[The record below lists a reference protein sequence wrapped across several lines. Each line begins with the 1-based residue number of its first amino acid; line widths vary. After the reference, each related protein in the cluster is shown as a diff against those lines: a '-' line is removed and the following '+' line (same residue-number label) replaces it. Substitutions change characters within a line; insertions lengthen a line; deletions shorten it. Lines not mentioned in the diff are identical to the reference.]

1 MSHLLRR
8 AAIAILPAALLMALA
23 MCAEPGPTQPGE
35 AGVSGSQLTFLHF
48 ASETPSSEDGG
59 LSASISRS
67 TSSGGAL
74 LTSDT
79 SFVATHG
86 EATSVELFYADSDG
100 TGPGDRFLH
109 FELDEN
115 SLASYPSDHPRAG
128 AAFAPGDTV
137 TITISASADTLV
149 AKFRPGGLQFD
160 PDAPAEL
167 EVSYSGAEF
176 DLESEEEIDLWKQE
190 NAGAPWFRVGEL
202 QDLELDVI
210 EATLTSFTRYAMAI

>member
-8 AAIAILPAALLMALA
+8 AAIATLPAALLMALA
-23 MCAEPGPTQPGE
+23 MCAEPGPTQPEE

-48 ASETPSSEDGG
+48 ASETRSSEAGD

-67 TSSGGAL
+67 TSSGGTL
-74 LTSDT
+74 LTTDT

-86 EATSVELFYADSDG
+86 ETTSVELFYADADG
-100 TGPGDRFLH
+100 TGPGERFLQ
-109 FELDEN
+109 FELGEG

-137 TITISASADTLV
+137 TISISVSADTLA
-149 AKFRPGGLQFD
+149 AKFAPGGLQFD

-176 DLESEEEIDLWKQE
+176 DQEDEEEIDLWKQE
-190 NAGAPWFRVGEL
+190 AAGDPWYRVGEI
-202 QDLELDVI
+202 QDMELDII